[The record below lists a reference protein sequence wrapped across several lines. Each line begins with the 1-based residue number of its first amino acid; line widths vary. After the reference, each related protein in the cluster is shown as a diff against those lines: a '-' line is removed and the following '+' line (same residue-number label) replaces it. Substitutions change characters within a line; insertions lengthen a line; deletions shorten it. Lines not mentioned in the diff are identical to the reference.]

1 MNLNTKNVTVGASAL
16 LACCCANVN
25 AQEKAQPLRQ
35 APAVAKAMAD
45 GQDRPNVLFIS
56 VDDLNH
62 WIEPLGRNPQA
73 KTPNI
78 QRLADMGVTF
88 MNAQCAVP
96 ACNPSRAA
104 IMSGRRPWV
113 TGLYVNKTGEWKDFQ
128 KPGEGLT
135 AQFLKAGY
143 HVAGAG
149 KIYHSMKYYPEEWSE
164 YMNSR
169 DYSLHG
175 PGVNVLDGY
184 SNDVVH
190 PDLKDEDIIDWH
202 SVDYIAE
209 RLQRDDDQPFFLAC
223 GIYKPHLAVVAPRKY
238 YEPFPLES
246 IKRPPTK
253 EGDVDDLPPA
263 ARKYLS
269 TKSHKKMLE
278 NKQWERAIQSY
289 LATMLYADMNIG
301 RLLDALEKS
310 PHKDNTII
318 VLWSDHGWS
327 LGEKNRWQKFALWEE
342 PVRSPLIWVVPG
354 MTQPGT
360 KSNKPVDL
368 MSLYPTL
375 CSLAGIEKP
384 EHVSGH
390 DITPLLKNPKADWA
404 YPAITTYGRGNH
416 AIRTEEY
423 RYIRY
428 DNGDEELYHN
438 AKDPYEWTNQ
448 ANNPEYDTLKKK
460 LASWLP
466 KEEVEQVKNAKG
478 KSGKKSKKKK

>member
-1 MNLNTKNVTVGASAL
+1 MKKIIMLIAGMLLGFSA
-16 LACCCANVN
+16 A
-25 AQEKAQPLRQ
+25 
-35 APAVAKAMAD
+35 AK
-45 GQDRPNVLFIS
+45 QPNVLFIS

-62 WIEPLGRNPQA
+62 WVEPLGRNPQA

-88 MNAQCAVP
+88 VNAQCAVP
-96 ACNPSRAA
+96 ACEPSRAA
-104 IMSGRRPWV
+104 IMGGRRPW
-113 TGLYVNKTGEWKDFQ
+113 TSGCYLNRHEWKKFQ
-128 KPGEGLT
+128 QPGEGLS

-164 YMNSR
+164 YMNSKGH
-169 DYSLHG
+169 SLHG
-175 PGVNVLDGY
+175 PGVKVDDGFL
-184 SNDVVH
+184 NDKVH

-209 RLQRDDDQPFFLAC
+209 RLQRDDDHPFFLAC
-223 GIYKPHLAVVAPRKY
+223 GIYKPHLAFVAPRKY

-246 IKRPPTK
+246 IQRPVTK
-253 EGDVDDLPPA
+253 EGDIKDLPPA
-263 ARKYLS
+263 ALKMLS
-269 TKSHKKMLE
+269 TSKHKRMLE
-278 NKQWERAIQSY
+278 NNQWERAIQSY

-327 LGEKNRWQKFALWEE
+327 LGEKQRWHKFALWEE
-342 PVRSPLIWVVPG
+342 PARSPFIWVVPG
-354 MTQPGT
+354 LTQPGT
-360 KSNKPVDL
+360 KSTKPVDL
-368 MSLYPTL
+368 MSVYPTL

-390 DITPLLKNPKADWA
+390 DITPLLKNPNADWD

-416 AIRTEEY
+416 AVRTETH

-428 DNGDEELYHN
+428 ANGDEELYHN

-448 ANNPEYDTLKKK
+448 ASNPEYAALKKK
-460 LASWLP
+460 LATWLP
-466 KEEVEQVKNAKG
+466 KEEVPSPPLTPKG
-478 KSGKKSKKKK
+478 KKKSKKQ